1 MLKNTL
7 QSYGSVTKILH
18 WTIALL
24 IISLL
29 GVGLY
34 MTDMPDGDQKWYIYD
49 VHKEI
54 GMLVLTLVLIR
65 VLWRLTNKNPELS
78 VRLPHWQRTTANWT
92 HYALYGFMIVMP
104 LSGYL
109 SSVFGNHPIDMFGFF
124 TIPALAEGP
133 NAVGG
138 FTHFL
143 HEQIPFILIAV
154 ITIHIFAA
162 LYHHF
167 VLKRMLP

>member
-65 VLWRLTNKNPELS
+65 VLWRLTNKNP
-78 VRLPHWQRTTANWT
+78 
-92 HYALYGFMIVMP
+92 
-104 LSGYL
+104 
-109 SSVFGNHPIDMFGFF
+109 
-124 TIPALAEGP
+124 
-133 NAVGG
+133 
-138 FTHFL
+138 
-143 HEQIPFILIAV
+143 
-154 ITIHIFAA
+154 
-162 LYHHF
+162 
-167 VLKRMLP
+167 